1 MENSTRI
8 SLHGFCR
15 DHDLPKSSVYE
26 RCKALQILTSDGL
39 SPDDCTRLRHEFNL
53 NSPAPEPA
61 ATPVQATVET
71 GNHYLVLSTPQLPQT
86 YSLEGLRQFDAI
98 GFEDPLALA
107 AKFLQDADLVQ
118 VAMQQ
123 DIALRQQRL
132 TQTQQAKDAIAA
144 KTQQLQ
150 LEARLYSLQAGHLDT
165 ALTNE
170 TQALTESLQQL
181 NRMGKPT
188 HPVEGGSLPA

>member
-1 MENSTRI
+1 MDIATRI

-15 DHDLPKSSVYE
+15 NHDLAKSTVYD
-26 RCKALQILTSDGL
+26 RCKEIGIATSDGL

-53 NSPAPEPA
+53 KPSAPEPT

-86 YSLEGLRQFDAI
+86 YSLEGLRQSDAI

-132 TQTQQAKDAIAA
+132 TQTQQAKDAIAS

-150 LEARLYSLQAGHLDT
+150 LEARLYQLQAGHLDT

-170 TQALTESLQQL
+170 TQALTEQMQQL
-181 NRMGKPT
+181 NRMGKPAD
-188 HPVEGGSLPA
+188 GGAVPS